1 MKSLLI
7 KIGLMFLVFQN
18 CLVYGQDIDK
28 KLFTADSIP
37 SMKVFLDSAM
47 VNSPA
52 IKMYETQIVQNQCQI
67 DLLKYNWMKEIY
79 MVVDSKYGK
88 YGATQP
94 GDQMN
99 LGYGSGV
106 VVKVPLSALTGNS
119 ERKKIAKM
127 ELNES
132 VYNKQVLISELKKAI
147 IKQYNETIYRKQVLA
162 IKIESYEVAYINKRL
177 SEKEFKSGL
186 IHVDQY
192 SRVSEIYYT
201 QLQQLE
207 EAKMLLKTNLAVLI
221 EMAGIRTN
229 SI

>member
-1 MKSLLI
+1 MKSLLQKLLLLFVLI
-7 KIGLMFLVFQN
+7 INKNVFSQ
-18 CLVYGQDIDK
+18 GFDK

-37 SMKVFLDSAM
+37 SLRVFLDSAM

-67 DLLKYNWMKEIY
+67 DLLKYNWMREIY

-106 VVKVPLSALTGNS
+106 VVKVPLSALTGNA
-119 ERKKIAKM
+119 ERRKIARM
-127 ELNES
+127 ELDES
-132 VYNKQVLISELKKAI
+132 VFNKQVLISELKKTI
-147 IKQYNETIYRKQVLA
+147 IKQYNETIYRKQVLS
-162 IKIESYEVAYINKRL
+162 IKIEAFEVASINKKL

-192 SRVSEIYYT
+192 SRIAQIYYT

-207 EAKMLLKTNLAVLI
+207 EAKMELKTSLAVLL
-221 EMAGIRTN
+221 EMAGIKTN
-229 SI
+229 NI